1 MKMCTKFYYISYIIH
16 SYEECFYIRQ
26 VTYVRWSI
34 LNNFVLIIFITHML
48 KIYNDFI
55 FTDLRIF
62 QNKNQFCLPV
72 GRSQVNIIDVGQLVT
87 KKYLNFT
94 IIY

>member
-1 MKMCTKFYYISYIIH
+1 
-16 SYEECFYIRQ
+16 
-26 VTYVRWSI
+26 
-34 LNNFVLIIFITHML
+34 ML